1 MPARLRP
8 VACSKALL
16 RRSRSRVPPWTRPF
30 LLLRRLHRL
39 LLLPLPPLA
48 LMLRCL
54 PQVLLRLLPL
64 PLPMRPYLQRLP
76 PPLLSQ
82 RSLLANNSTI

>member
-1 MPARLRP
+1 MP
-8 VACSKALL
+8 
-16 RRSRSRVPPWTRPF
+16 
-30 LLLRRLHRL
+30 
-39 LLLPLPPLA
+39 
-48 LMLRCL
+48 RCL

-64 PLPMRPYLQRLP
+64 PLPMRPCLQRLP